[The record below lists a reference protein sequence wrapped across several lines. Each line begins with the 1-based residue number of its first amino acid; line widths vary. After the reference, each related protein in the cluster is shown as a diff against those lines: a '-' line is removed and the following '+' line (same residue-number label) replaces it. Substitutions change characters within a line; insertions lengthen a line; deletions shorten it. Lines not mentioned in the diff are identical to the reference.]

1 MARMGFLFLIVVGL
15 LAMILVARLAS
26 KTKSKQE
33 EAASPSTGY
42 SKYKKMDVALQRGLI
57 SLLLKKKIIE
67 EEELLDEINRIKNS
81 EGLD

>member
-26 KTKSKQE
+26 KTTKKE

-67 EEELLDEINRIKNS
+67 EGELLDEINRIKNS